1 MPFVSK
7 SHCFLSHFGEQFLV
21 LNMNS
26 ESLLKRM
33 FSDPKHYPYGFSRSG
48 DFSIAESKA
57 LSQYG
62 CLIAA
67 LVDGHLAPSN
77 EEEAAFI
84 DSALGRKQPE
94 TTAER
99 AWLKYQNRIN
109 RPKYASIHGTKK
121 ASSESRLDDDLVNDV
136 DDDIGIDL
144 DD

>member
-1 MPFVSK
+1 
-7 SHCFLSHFGEQFLV
+7 
-21 LNMNS
+21 
-26 ESLLKRM
+26 M
-33 FSDPKHYPYGFSRSG
+33 FSDLKHYPYGFSRSG

-67 LVDGHLAPSN
+67 LVDGHIPPSN
-77 EEEAAFI
+77 DEETNFI
-84 DSALGRKQPE
+84 ESALGRKQPD
-94 TTAER
+94 TIAER

-121 ASSESRLDDDLVNDV
+121 ASSDSRLDDDLVSDV
-136 DDDIGIDL
+136 DDDIDIDL

>member
-1 MPFVSK
+1 MRIVSK
-7 SHCFLSHFGEQFLV
+7 SHCLLSQFGEQFLV

-62 CLIAA
+62 CLISA
-67 LVDGHLAPSN
+67 LVDGHLLPLN
-77 EEEAAFI
+77 DEEVGFI
-84 DSALGRKQPE
+84 DSALGRKQPD

-121 ASSESRLDDDLVNDV
+121 ASNESRLDDDLVNDL
-136 DDDIGIDL
+136 DDDIDISL

>member
-1 MPFVSK
+1 
-7 SHCFLSHFGEQFLV
+7 
-21 LNMNS
+21 MNS

-121 ASSESRLDDDLVNDV
+121 ASSERRLDDDLVNDV
-136 DDDIGIDL
+136 DDDIDIDL